1 MTSLYI
7 AKSFRSGYNE
17 FAIKEVL
24 IMNIKNALKG
34 LALSIISLAVG
45 FAALAIPFKL
55 YMAFS
60 GGTLWA
66 FFAFEIAAYALLA
79 CGFICIRERQKAKK
93 KKREQRF
100 YERKQKIRQVKSD
113 WIDIAA

>member
-66 FFAFEIAAYALLA
+66 FFAFEIAAYTLLA
-79 CGFICIRERQKAKK
+79 CAKDK
-93 KKREQRF
+93 
-100 YERKQKIRQVKSD
+100 KQKRKNANSVFTKESKKSVR
-113 WIDIAA
+113 

>member
-1 MTSLYI
+1 
-7 AKSFRSGYNE
+7 
-17 FAIKEVL
+17 
-24 IMNIKNALKG
+24 MNIKNALKG

-66 FFAFEIAAYALLA
+66 FFAFEIAAYTLLA
-79 CGFICIRERQKAKK
+79 CGFICIRERQKAKRKNANSVFTKESK
-93 KKREQRF
+93 KSVR
-100 YERKQKIRQVKSD
+100 
-113 WIDIAA
+113 

>member
-1 MTSLYI
+1 
-7 AKSFRSGYNE
+7 
-17 FAIKEVL
+17 
-24 IMNIKNALKG
+24 MNIKNALKG
-34 LALSIISLAVG
+34 LTLSIISLAVG

-66 FFAFEIAAYALLA
+66 FFAFEIAAYTLLA

-93 KKREQRF
+93 KKQD
-100 YERKQKIRQVKSD
+100 KKNCTKKKMLS
-113 WIDIAA
+113 

>member
-55 YMAFS
+55 YMAFQAEHFGHFS
-60 GGTLWA
+60 HLKLRHTHCLPAALSA
-66 FFAFEIAAYALLA
+66 F
-79 CGFICIRERQKAKK
+79 AKDK
-93 KKREQRF
+93 
-100 YERKQKIRQVKSD
+100 KQKRKNANSVFTKESKKSVR
-113 WIDIAA
+113 

>member
-1 MTSLYI
+1 
-7 AKSFRSGYNE
+7 
-17 FAIKEVL
+17 
-24 IMNIKNALKG
+24 MNIKNALKG

-66 FFAFEIAAYALLA
+66 FFAFE
-79 CGFICIRERQKAKK
+79 
-93 KKREQRF
+93 
-100 YERKQKIRQVKSD
+100 RKQKIRQVKSD

>member
-66 FFAFEIAAYALLA
+66 FFAFEIAAYTLLA
-79 CGFICIRERQKAKK
+79 LSLIHI
-93 KKREQRF
+93 
-100 YERKQKIRQVKSD
+100 
-113 WIDIAA
+113 